1 MIEIAY
7 IDILMSL
14 TKVGE
19 SVSPP
24 VGIDVGTGSN
34 VCSVGEVVGSSVPSK
49 IVGFNEGA
57 FLCVCQKKK
66 G

>member
-1 MIEIAY
+1 
-7 IDILMSL
+7 MSL

-57 FLCVCQKKK
+57 FCVFAKRRRVRSI
-66 G
+66 

>member
-1 MIEIAY
+1 
-7 IDILMSL
+7 MSL